1 MNIFKIMKKSLG
13 KTRKKSK
20 LKKNSNKRTKKSKIT
35 KKSKRTKKKSNKKV
49 KKRIV
54 LRGGEEHDGDIKKIH
69 DEIEDLAFRS
79 ASFFGENQQENYDNA
94 ISKIQDLRESFDVN
108 HGQIFNNAYKYNND
122 LLEHVLNHEQSQNKI
137 ENHDTDLKNK
147 LLDAIINAN
156 ASKNANASDNV
167 EGKARIIID
176 SIKKKHNKPLEYL
189 NIKRENPLKDFVNN
203 L

>member
-20 LKKNSNKRTKKSKIT
+20 SRKNSNKRTKKSKIT

-54 LRGGEEHDGDIKKIH
+54 LRGGEEHDGDKKKIH
-69 DEIEDLAFRS
+69 DKIEQHSFGS
-79 ASFFGENQQENYDNA
+79 ASFFGENQQENYNNA
-94 ISKIQDLRESFDVN
+94 ISKIQDLEESFDVN
-108 HGQIFNNAYKYNND
+108 HGQIFNNAYRFNNN
-122 LLEHVLNHEQSQNKI
+122 LLEYVLNHEQSQNKI

-147 LLDAIINAN
+147 LIGALIDANSN
-156 ASKNANASDNV
+156 NRYN
-167 EGKARIIID
+167 KAKIIID
-176 SIKKKHNKPLEYL
+176 SIKKKHNNPLKYL
-189 NIKRENPLKDFVNN
+189 NIKSGNTLKDFVKN